1 MKPSAFRIASIA
13 LALAFV
19 GCTGAREHALLDRF
33 FSASRMRDLTALHD
47 VATVVFEPREQGTVL
62 GFAITS
68 IQRRRD
74 GEDVEVSA
82 EVRTPAG
89 ERVQRELR
97 VTITGGFVT
106 SVTPAPSRR

>member
-1 MKPSAFRIASIA
+1 MKPSAFRIASLA

-33 FSASRMRDLTALHD
+33 FSASRIRDLTALHD

-62 GFAITS
+62 GFEVTS
-68 IQRRRD
+68 MQRRGD
-74 GEDVEVSA
+74 DEDVDVSA
-82 EVRTPAG
+82 QVRTPAG
-89 ERVQRELR
+89 EIVQRDLR

-106 SVTPAPSRR
+106 SVRPAPSRP